1 MVSHHD
7 KDPHTVHSYDDELD
21 QIQATIRRM
30 GAMTAEQVAM
40 TVRAFQMGDEK
51 RARTVIDVDKTVD
64 ALESE
69 INELIVQLLA
79 KRAPVAID
87 LREIISSLKIA
98 GFLERIGDYAKNC
111 AKRVRAL
118 DNGDSVSPVRHTL
131 VKVGSQA
138 EVLIR
143 EVMDAHTHRDALK
156 ALAVWE
162 ADAELD
168 ALHAQTHQLILTEMR
183 KDPEL
188 VHDYAHL
195 LFFSKNLERIGD
207 HCTNIAEEVH
217 FFITGHE
224 PEEDRPK
231 ADDSAD
237 Q

>member
-1 MVSHHD
+1 MPHRN
-7 KDPHTVHSYDDELD
+7 DPHTVQSYDNELD
-21 QIQATIRRM
+21 AIQAAVRRM

-40 TVRAFQMGDEK
+40 TIRAFEAGDIK
-51 RARTVIDVDKTVD
+51 RARTVIDVDAQVD
-64 ALESE
+64 KLEAE
-69 INELIVQLLA
+69 INDMVVHLLA

-87 LREIISSLKIA
+87 LREILSSLKIA

-118 DNGDSVSPVRHTL
+118 ENGDAVSPIRYAL
-131 VKVGSQA
+131 VKVGTQA

-143 EVMDAHTHRDALK
+143 EVMDAHTNRDAMK

-168 ALHAQTHQLILTEMR
+168 ALHAQTHQVILNEMR
-183 KDPEL
+183 KNPDAL
-188 VHDYAHL
+188 HDFAHMM
-195 LFFSKNLERIGD
+195 FFSKNLERIGD

-224 PEEDRPK
+224 PEDQRPK
-231 ADDSAD
+231 ADNTSSV
-237 Q
+237 